1 MKPVFVF
8 KNLKK
13 KDEKLIV
20 QNELY
25 CWIKRLIQQLQSR
38 SVRNKYRLNKK
49 ELVFVF
55 LNSSDMRRINFKY
68 RKKNKST
75 DVLSFISED
84 PRSLGELLICTD
96 VIRKQ
101 AREHGVSFKEE
112 LFLMIVHGVLH
123 LLGYDHELSK
133 KEEKLMF
140 SIQTKIFE
148 RLGGL

>member
-8 KNLKK
+8 KDFKK

-25 CWIKRLIQQLQSR
+25 CWIKQLIQQLQSR
-38 SVRNKYRLNKK
+38 RVRNKYRLNKK